1 MPPSST
7 TLFTASLQ
15 CPEKTILSL
24 NLHNELLGSYHKNL
38 DGIEYIDDCQKFIK
52 ILKLIYNNQYH
63 KKNKINIRKFKSKG
77 LIEIIE
83 KLFLNNR

>member
-24 NLHNELLGSYHKNL
+24 NLQDEFLGDYYKNFKN
-38 DGIEYIDDCQKFIK
+38 IEYINNWQKFIK
-52 ILKLIYNNQYH
+52 VLKLIYNNQYH
-63 KKNKINIRKFKSKG
+63 K
-77 LIEIIE
+77 
-83 KLFLNNR
+83 NNRIRIKKPRLKSLIDIIKEIYGC